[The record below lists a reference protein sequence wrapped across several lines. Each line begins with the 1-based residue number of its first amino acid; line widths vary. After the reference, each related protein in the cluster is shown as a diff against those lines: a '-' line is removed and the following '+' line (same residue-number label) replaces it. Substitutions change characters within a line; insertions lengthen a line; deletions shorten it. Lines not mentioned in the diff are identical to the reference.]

1 MRKRERVRQIQ
12 RETHRGERK
21 GGNRERGLRKTRQ
34 VYIHIK
40 LSERDR

>member
-21 GGNRERGLRKTRQ
+21 GGNRERGLRKTDR
-34 VYIHIK
+34 YIYII